1 MPGSGSRVKRGL
13 CANAAGLPAPALR
26 DEKAGIIVKGRGE
39 IDFIFLNKKG
49 ALMSVFQ
56 VRKEELE
63 KHEFMMGTHRGRLAV
78 TLDLLT
84 EAMVLVGQHSVYCRS
99 QLNPGQPAMDIR
111 LINQSL
117 GQAKELIQHVMEELR
132 AERDRQRAQ

>member
-1 MPGSGSRVKRGL
+1 
-13 CANAAGLPAPALR
+13 
-26 DEKAGIIVKGRGE
+26 
-39 IDFIFLNKKG
+39 
-49 ALMSVFQ
+49 MSVFQ

-99 QLNPGQPAMDIR
+99 QRNPGQPAMDIR

-117 GQAKELIQHVMEELR
+117 GQAKELIQHVMEEMR
-132 AERDRQRAQ
+132 AERERQRAQ

>member
-1 MPGSGSRVKRGL
+1 
-13 CANAAGLPAPALR
+13 
-26 DEKAGIIVKGRGE
+26 
-39 IDFIFLNKKG
+39 
-49 ALMSVFQ
+49 MSVFQ
-56 VRKEELE
+56 DRKEELE

-99 QLNPGQPAMDIR
+99 QRKPNQPAMDIR

-117 GQAKELIQHVMEELR
+117 GQAKELIQHVMEEMR
-132 AERDRQRAQ
+132 AERERQRAQ